1 MLLREEGHLLQVT
14 RQGSQMIVDIHG
26 MHAREARFRLDLL
39 LDNAPEEVREVVVIH
54 GYSHGQVL
62 KNMVRNDLTSTRIK
76 AIRVAYNA
84 GQTVI
89 ELRKHKQKG
98 KRQP

>member
-1 MLLREEGHLLQVT
+1 MRITRED
-14 RQGSQMIVDIHG
+14 SQMTIDLHG
-26 MHAREARFRLDLL
+26 MYAQEARDRLDSL
-39 LDNAPEEVREVVVIH
+39 LDSAPEDVKEIVVIH

-76 AIRVAYNA
+76 NIRATYNA

-89 ELRKHKQKG
+89 ELRKHKA
-98 KRQP
+98 KR

>member
-1 MLLREEGHLLQVT
+1 MLQVT

-26 MHAREARFRLDLL
+26 MHAREARFRLDMLI
-39 LDNAPEEVREVVVIH
+39 DNAPEEVKEIIVIH

-62 KNMVRNDLTSTRIK
+62 KNMVRNELTSTRIK
-76 AIRVAYNA
+76 QIRAAYNA

-89 ELRKHKQKG
+89 KLRKH
-98 KRQP
+98 RDNR

>member
-1 MLLREEGHLLQVT
+1 MLQVT

-26 MHAREARFRLDLL
+26 MHAREARFRLDMLI
-39 LDNAPEEVREVVVIH
+39 DNAPEEVKEIIAIH

-62 KNMVRNDLTSTRIK
+62 KNMVRNELTSTRIK
-76 AIRVAYNA
+76 QIRAAYNA

-89 ELRKHKQKG
+89 ELRKHRG
-98 KRQP
+98 NR

>member
-1 MLLREEGHLLQVT
+1 MLQVT

-26 MHAREARFRLDLL
+26 MHAREARFRLDMLI
-39 LDNAPEEVREVVVIH
+39 DNAPEEVKEIIVIH

-62 KNMVRNDLTSTRIK
+62 KNMVRNELTSTRIK
-76 AIRVAYNA
+76 QIRAAYNA

-89 ELRKHKQKG
+89 ELRKH
-98 KRQP
+98 RDNR

>member
-1 MLLREEGHLLQVT
+1 VLQVT

-26 MHAREARFRLDLL
+26 MHAREARFRLDMLI
-39 LDNAPEEVREVVVIH
+39 DNAPEEVKEIIVIH

-62 KNMVRNDLTSTRIK
+62 KNMVRNELTSTRIK
-76 AIRVAYNA
+76 QIRAAYNA

-89 ELRKHKQKG
+89 ELRKHRG
-98 KRQP
+98 NR

>member
-1 MLLREEGHLLQVT
+1 MLQVT

-26 MHAREARFRLDLL
+26 MHAREARFRLDMLI
-39 LDNAPEEVREVVVIH
+39 DNAPEEIKEIIVIH

-62 KNMVRNDLTSTRIK
+62 KNMVRNELTSTRIK
-76 AIRVAYNA
+76 QIRAAYNA

-89 ELRKHKQKG
+89 ELRKHRG
-98 KRQP
+98 NR

>member
-1 MLLREEGHLLQVT
+1 MRE
-14 RQGSQMIVDIHG
+14 II
-26 MHAREARFRLDLL
+26 
-39 LDNAPEEVREVVVIH
+39 VIH

-76 AIRVAYNA
+76 TIRASYNA

-89 ELRKHKQKG
+89 ELRKHKG
-98 KRQP
+98 KRPR

>member
-1 MLLREEGHLLQVT
+1 VLQVT

-26 MHAREARFRLDLL
+26 MHAREARFRLDMLI
-39 LDNAPEEVREVVVIH
+39 DNAPKEVKEIIVIH

-62 KNMVRNDLTSTRIK
+62 KNMVRNELTSTRIK
-76 AIRVAYNA
+76 QIRAAYNA

-89 ELRKHKQKG
+89 ELRKHKG
-98 KRQP
+98 NR

>member
-1 MLLREEGHLLQVT
+1 MLQVT

-26 MHAREARFRLDLL
+26 MHAREARFRLDMLI
-39 LDNAPEEVREVVVIH
+39 DNAPKEVIEIIVIH

-62 KNMVRNDLTSTRIK
+62 KNMVRNELTSTRIK
-76 AIRVAYNA
+76 QIRAAYNA

-89 ELRKHKQKG
+89 ELRKHKG
-98 KRQP
+98 NR

>member
-1 MLLREEGHLLQVT
+1 MLQVT

-26 MHAREARFRLDLL
+26 MHAREARFRLDMLI
-39 LDNAPEEVREVVVIH
+39 DNAPKEVKEIIVIH

-62 KNMVRNDLTSTRIK
+62 KNMVRNELTSTRIK
-76 AIRVAYNA
+76 QIRAAYNA

-89 ELRKHKQKG
+89 ELRKHKGNQ
-98 KRQP
+98 

>member
-1 MLLREEGHLLQVT
+1 MLQVT

-26 MHAREARFRLDLL
+26 MHARGARFRLDMLI
-39 LDNAPEEVREVVVIH
+39 DNAPEEVKEIIVIH

-62 KNMVRNDLTSTRIK
+62 KNMVRNELTSTRIK
-76 AIRVAYNA
+76 QICAAYNA

-89 ELRKHKQKG
+89 ELRKHRG
-98 KRQP
+98 NR

>member
-1 MLLREEGHLLQVT
+1 MLQIT
-14 RQGSQMIVDIHG
+14 RQGSQWTVDIHG
-26 MHAREARFRLDLL
+26 MHAREALFRLDML
-39 LDNAPEEVREVVVIH
+39 LDNAPEEVKEIVVIH

-76 AIRVAYNA
+76 AIRASYNA

-89 ELRKHKQKG
+89 ELRKHKAA
-98 KRQP
+98 KR

>member
-1 MLLREEGHLLQVT
+1 MLQVT

-26 MHAREARFRLDLL
+26 MHAREARFRLDMLI
-39 LDNAPEEVREVVVIH
+39 DNAPEEVKEIIVIH

-62 KNMVRNDLTSTRIK
+62 KNMVRNELTSTLIK
-76 AIRVAYNA
+76 QIRAAYNA

-89 ELRKHKQKG
+89 ELRKHRG
-98 KRQP
+98 NR

>member
-1 MLLREEGHLLQVT
+1 MLQVT

-26 MHAREARFRLDLL
+26 MHAREARFRLDMLI
-39 LDNAPEEVREVVVIH
+39 DNAPKEVKEIIVIH

-62 KNMVRNDLTSTRIK
+62 KNIMRNELTSTRIK
-76 AIRVAYNA
+76 TIRASYNA

-89 ELRKHKQKG
+89 ELRKHKA
-98 KRQP
+98 KR

>member
-1 MLLREEGHLLQVT
+1 VLQVT

-26 MHAREARFRLDLL
+26 MHAREARFRLDMLI
-39 LDNAPEEVREVVVIH
+39 DNAPEEVKEIIVIH

-62 KNMVRNDLTSTRIK
+62 KNMVRNELTSTRIK
-76 AIRVAYNA
+76 QIRAAYNA

-89 ELRKHKQKG
+89 ELRKH
-98 KRQP
+98 RDNR

>member
-1 MLLREEGHLLQVT
+1 MLQVT

-26 MHAREARFRLDLL
+26 MHAREARFRLDMLI
-39 LDNAPEEVREVVVIH
+39 DNAPEKVKEIIVIH

-62 KNMVRNDLTSTRIK
+62 KNMVRNELTSTRIK
-76 AIRVAYNA
+76 QIRAAYNA

-89 ELRKHKQKG
+89 ELRKHKA
-98 KRQP
+98 KR

>member
-1 MLLREEGHLLQVT
+1 MLQVT

-26 MHAREARFRLDLL
+26 MHAREARFRLDMLI
-39 LDNAPEEVREVVVIH
+39 DNAPKEVKEIIVIH

-62 KNMVRNDLTSTRIK
+62 KNMVRNELTSTRIK
-76 AIRVAYNA
+76 QIRAAYNA

-89 ELRKHKQKG
+89 ELRKHKG
-98 KRQP
+98 NR

>member
-1 MLLREEGHLLQVT
+1 MLQVT

-26 MHAREARFRLDLL
+26 MHAREARFRLDMLI
-39 LDNAPEEVREVVVIH
+39 DNAPEEVKEIIVIH

-62 KNMVRNDLTSTRIK
+62 KNMVRNELTSTRIK
-76 AIRVAYNA
+76 QIRAAYNA

-89 ELRKHKQKG
+89 ELRKHRG
-98 KRQP
+98 NR

>member
-1 MLLREEGHLLQVT
+1 MFQVT

-26 MHAREARFRLDLL
+26 MHAREASFRLDLL
-39 LDNAPEEVREVVVIH
+39 IDNAPEEVREIIVIH

-76 AIRVAYNA
+76 TIRASYNA

-89 ELRKHKQKG
+89 ELRKHKG
-98 KRQP
+98 KRPR